1 MNLAPHHVKREEI
14 IDYQTYSETRDEIR
28 KEVMRIKAPR
38 RIHLGQYLTFL
49 FENHETIKYQIQEI
63 TRTEKGSKIKYR
75 KTKGVP
81 ESKGIDNYLKII
93 ADESKVY
100 LEDQSKE
107 DEE

>member
-63 TRTEKGSKIKYR
+63 TRAEKVVR
-75 KTKGVP
+75 
-81 ESKGIDNYLKII
+81 ESSIQEELD
-93 ADESKVY
+93 VY
-100 LEDQSKE
+100 NGLLLSLIHI
-107 DEE
+107 

>member
-49 FENHETIKYQIQEI
+49 FEIMKQSSIKF
-63 TRTEKGSKIKYR
+63 KKLLVR
-75 KTKGVP
+75 KK
-81 ESKGIDNYLKII
+81 
-93 ADESKVY
+93 
-100 LEDQSKE
+100 
-107 DEE
+107 

>member
-63 TRTEKGSKIKYR
+63 TPVFVAERFGLLNDSLCIKR
-75 KTKGVP
+75 HCLMK
-81 ESKGIDNYLKII
+81 
-93 ADESKVY
+93 
-100 LEDQSKE
+100 
-107 DEE
+107 